1 MPEMDN
7 VLAAVKFLP
16 VKFAAATVTL
26 RVAGVNVQPDLVG
39 VRVYVPGG
47 TLAIV

>member
-1 MPEMDN
+1 MPEMDK

-16 VKFAAATVTL
+16 VKFAVETVAL
-26 RVAGVNVQPDLVG
+26 RVAGVNVQPDLAG

-47 TLAIV
+47 TLVIV